1 MGYCMTQME
10 HKFNIKRENI
20 PMAWEALK
28 KVLKGSKINSWVDNA
43 GALNARNFEETMKK
57 CRWEVESYE
66 SDGIDNIEFYGEKL
80 GDDAEVFAAIA
91 PYVEP
96 DSYIQMQGED
106 GYIWRWVFDGKTV
119 EEKTGRIVF
128 D

>member
-1 MGYCMTQME
+1 MGYCMTQMDQNF
-10 HKFNIKRENI
+10 KMKGENI

-28 KVLKGSKINSWVDNA
+28 KKLDGKTITSWVDNRA
-43 GALNARNFEETMKK
+43 AINASSFEDTMKR
-57 CRWEVESYE
+57 CRWEVEIEDTRDIEY
-66 SDGIDNIEFYGEKL
+66 IEFYGEKL
-80 GDDAEVFAAIA
+80 GDDMAVFEAIA

-106 GYIWRWVFDGKTV
+106 GYIWRWVFDGKSVV
-119 EEKTGRIVF
+119 EKSGRIVF

>member
-10 HKFNIKRENI
+10 QDFKIKGENI
-20 PMAWEALK
+20 PAAWEALK
-28 KVLKGSKINSWVDNA
+28 KKLNGNSIHMWVDNRA
-43 GALNARNFEETMKK
+43 AITAPSFERTMEK
-57 CRWEVESYE
+57 CRWSVETYDTHDVE
-66 SDGIDNIEFYGEKL
+66 EINFEGEKL
-80 GDDAEVFAAIA
+80 GNDDIIFKTLA

-96 DSYIQMQGED
+96 NSYIQMQGED

-119 EEKTGRIVF
+119 VEKAGRIVF